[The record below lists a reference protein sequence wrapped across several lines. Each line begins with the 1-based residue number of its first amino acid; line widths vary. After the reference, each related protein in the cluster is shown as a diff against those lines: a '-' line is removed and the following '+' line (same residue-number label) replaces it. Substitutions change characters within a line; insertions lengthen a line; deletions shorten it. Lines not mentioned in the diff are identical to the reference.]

1 LQKDAVVT
9 LDPWII
15 EQQEEEER
23 RRREDDEARRSRI
36 ELPLTS
42 PAEPSTETREPTT
55 RVRIVPLS
63 PEGDA
68 TFEL

>member
-1 LQKDAVVT
+1 MT

-15 EQQEEEER
+15 EQQEEDER
-23 RRREDDEARRSRI
+23 RRREDEEARRSRI

-42 PAEPSTETREPTT
+42 PAEQQSPAREPSQ

-63 PEGDA
+63 PESDA

>member
-1 LQKDAVVT
+1 MT

-15 EQQEEEER
+15 EQQEEEDR

-36 ELPLTS
+36 ELPMTM
-42 PAEPSTETREPTT
+42 PAESKPETRDGEPAT

-63 PEGDA
+63 PDGDA

>member
-1 LQKDAVVT
+1 MT

-15 EQQEEEER
+15 EQQEEEDR
-23 RRREDDEARRSRI
+23 RRREDEEARRSRI

-42 PAEPSTETREPTT
+42 PAESSPETREPTT